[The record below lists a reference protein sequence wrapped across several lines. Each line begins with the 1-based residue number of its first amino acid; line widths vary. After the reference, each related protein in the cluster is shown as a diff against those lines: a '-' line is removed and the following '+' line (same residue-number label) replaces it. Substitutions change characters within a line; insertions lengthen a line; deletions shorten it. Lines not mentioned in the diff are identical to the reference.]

1 VCLRSSAEL
10 RKRFAD
16 QGTIMANEN
25 PIVDA
30 GSKARARVS
39 AELAPV
45 PSHASILA
53 GHFRWVICA
62 LLLLATTKS
71 YMDRNVLS
79 SLKHTLEPIL
89 GWNDIDYGHIVAA
102 FQICY
107 AFGMLLAGRLVD
119 RLGTRTAF
127 TIFMAAWSLAAMA
140 YGNAPAIAA
149 YLSPAF
155 VSLHRLWSYFPEAH
169 GTVAGF
175 LAVAAAMGLG
185 QSGLFPASLKAV
197 AEWFPKKERALATG
211 IFNAGT
217 NLGASIT
224 PYLVTLITIRLA
236 RPWPWAF
243 YLVGGS
249 GFVWLIF
256 WLLVYRRPQEHPFVS
271 KSELAYILSDPQ
283 PIVETKTSWLK
294 LLPHRQTWSFVLGKL
309 CIDPIWWFW
318 LFWAPDVF
326 QRRFGMSLSQIV
338 WPILVIYLVSDVGSI
353 LGGWFSS
360 ALIGRGVPVNVAR
373 KTVMLICALSVV
385 PVVFAVRTDHAWVA
399 VALISVAA
407 AAHQAFSANLF
418 TLPSDMFPSRAVG
431 SVVGIGG
438 AAGGIG
444 GFLIANTVGH
454 VLQNT
459 GSYAVPFL
467 IASSAYVVALFLIHI
482 LSPRFTPVQIG

>member
-1 VCLRSSAEL
+1 MDPEQPTSSLNASPSA
-10 RKRFAD
+10 AD
-16 QGTIMANEN
+16 AHLSTY
-25 PIVDA
+25 
-30 GSKARARVS
+30 SS
-39 AELAPV
+39 
-45 PSHASILA
+45 SISSRA

-62 LLLLATTKS
+62 LLLFATTKS
-71 YMDRNVLS
+71 YMDRNVLA
-79 SLKHTLEPIL
+79 SLKHTLQPIL

-127 TIFMAAWSLAAMA
+127 AIFMSVWSVAAMS
-140 YGNAPAIAA
+140 YGYAPSISLHVAPAF
-149 YLSPAF
+149 AF
-155 VSLHRLWSYFPEAH
+155 LHGLWNYFPQGR

-175 LAVAAAMGLG
+175 LVVAAAMGLG
-185 QSGLFPASLKAV
+185 QSGLFPASIKAV

-217 NLGASIT
+217 NLGASVT
-224 PYLVTLITIRLA
+224 PYLVALITIQFA

-243 YLVGGS
+243 YIVGAT

-256 WLLVYRRPQEHPFVS
+256 WLLIYRRPQDHPSVS
-271 KSELAYILSDPQ
+271 KAELAYILSDPQ
-283 PIVETKTSWLK
+283 DPAGAKANWLK
-294 LLPHRQTWSFVLGKL
+294 LLAHRQAWSFILGKL
-309 CIDPIWWFW
+309 FTDPIWWFW
-318 LFWAPDVF
+318 LFWVPDVL

-338 WPILVIYLVSDVGSI
+338 WPILIIYLVSDVGSV
-353 LGGWFSS
+353 LGGWSSS
-360 ALIGRGVPVNVAR
+360 ALIARGFTVNAAR
-373 KTVMLICALSVV
+373 KTVMLICALSIM
-385 PVVFAVRTDHAWVA
+385 PVLYAVRTHHAWVA

-418 TLPSDMFPSRAVG
+418 TLPSDMFPRFAVG

-438 AAGGIG
+438 AAGGLG

-459 GSYAVPFL
+459 GSYLIPFIIASCAYL
-467 IASSAYVVALFLIHI
+467 IALAVIHI
-482 LSPRFTPVQIG
+482 FSPRLEPAKIDGAAQA

>member
-1 VCLRSSAEL
+1 MTEQKNSIVPTHSNEEPSVSIDSSVSRSHVHI
-10 RKRFAD
+10 FA
-16 QGTIMANEN
+16 G
-25 PIVDA
+25 
-30 GSKARARVS
+30 R
-39 AELAPV
+39 
-45 PSHASILA
+45 
-53 GHFRWVICA
+53 FRWVICV

-79 SLKHTLEPIL
+79 SLKHTLQPIL

-127 TIFMAAWSLAAMA
+127 AIFMALWSLAGMS
-140 YGNAPAIAA
+140 YGAAPAIAIFV
-149 YLSPAF
+149 YPAF
-155 VSLHRLWSYFPEAH
+155 VFLHDLWSYLPEAS

-175 LAVAAAMGLG
+175 LLVAAAMGLG
-185 QSGLFPASLKAV
+185 QSGLFPASIKAV

-224 PYLVTLITIRLA
+224 PYLVALITIRLA
-236 RPWPWAF
+236 QPWPWAF
-243 YLVGGS
+243 YIVGGS
-249 GFVWLIF
+249 GFLWILVWLLI
-256 WLLVYRRPQEHPFVS
+256 YRTPQAHPSVS
-271 KSELAYILSDPQ
+271 QSELAYILSDPQ
-283 PIVETKTSWLK
+283 TPAKTTISWLK

-338 WPILVIYLVSDVGSI
+338 LPILVIYLVSDVGSV

-360 ALIGRGVPVNVAR
+360 VLIGRGLSVNVAR
-373 KTVMLICALSVV
+373 KTVMLACALSVA
-385 PVVFAVRTDHAWVA
+385 PVIFAVRTNHVWIA
-399 VALISVAA
+399 VALISIAA
-407 AAHQAFSANLF
+407 AAHQAFSCNLF

-459 GSYAVPFL
+459 GSYTIPFL
-467 IASSAYVVALFLIHI
+467 IASSAYLVAVLLIHL
-482 LSPRFTPVQIG
+482 LSPHLTPASIG

>member
-1 VCLRSSAEL
+1 
-10 RKRFAD
+10 
-16 QGTIMANEN
+16 
-25 PIVDA
+25 
-30 GSKARARVS
+30 
-39 AELAPV
+39 
-45 PSHASILA
+45 
-53 GHFRWVICA
+53 
-62 LLLLATTKS
+62 
-71 YMDRNVLS
+71 MDRNVLA
-79 SLKHTLEPIL
+79 SLKHTLQPIL

-107 AFGMLLAGRLVD
+107 AFGMLVAGRLVD

-127 TIFMAAWSLAAMA
+127 AIFMSVWSVAAMS
-140 YGNAPAIAA
+140 YGYAPTISLHVAPAF
-149 YLSPAF
+149 AF
-155 VSLHRLWSYFPEAH
+155 LHGLWSYFPAGH

-175 LAVAAAMGLG
+175 LVVAAAMGLG
-185 QSGLFPASLKAV
+185 QSGLFPASIKAV

-224 PYLVTLITIRLA
+224 PYLVALITIQFA

-243 YLVGGS
+243 YIVGAT

-256 WLLVYRRPQEHPFVS
+256 WLLIYRRPQDHPSVS

-283 PIVETKTSWLK
+283 DPVGAKAKWLK
-294 LLPHRQTWSFVLGKL
+294 LLSHRQAWSFILGKL
-309 CIDPIWWFW
+309 FTDPIWWFW
-318 LFWAPDVF
+318 LFWVPDVL

-338 WPILVIYLVSDVGSI
+338 WPILIIYLVSDVGSV
-353 LGGWFSS
+353 LGGWSSS
-360 ALIGRGVPVNVAR
+360 ALIARGFTVNAAR
-373 KTVMLICALSVV
+373 KTVMLICALSIM
-385 PVVFAVRTDHAWVA
+385 PVLYAVRTHHAWVA

-418 TLPSDMFPSRAVG
+418 TLPSDMFPRFAVG

-438 AAGGIG
+438 AAGGLG

-459 GSYAVPFL
+459 GSYLIPF
-467 IASSAYVVALFLIHI
+467 IMASFAYLVALGLIHI
-482 LSPRFTPVQIG
+482 LSPHLEPAKIDGAARA

>member
-1 VCLRSSAEL
+1 MTEQNSIAPAHSNEHPGVPIDSSAN
-10 RKRFAD
+10 R
-16 QGTIMANEN
+16 
-25 PIVDA
+25 
-30 GSKARARVS
+30 SRA
-39 AELAPV
+39 
-45 PSHASILA
+45 HTLA

-71 YMDRNVLS
+71 YMDRNVLA
-79 SLKHTLEPIL
+79 SLKHTLQPIL

-127 TIFMAAWSLAAMA
+127 AIFMAIWSVAAMS
-140 YGNAPAIAA
+140 YGEAPAIAA
-149 YLSPAF
+149 VVAPAF
-155 VSLHRLWSYFPEAH
+155 VFLHALWSYLPEAS
-169 GTVAGF
+169 GTVGGF
-175 LAVAAAMGLG
+175 LLVAAAMGLG
-185 QSGLFPASLKAV
+185 QSGLFPASIKAV

-224 PYLVTLITIRLA
+224 PYLVALITIRLA

-243 YLVGGS
+243 YIVGGS
-249 GFVWLIF
+249 GFLWIIL
-256 WLLVYRRPQEHPFVS
+256 WLLIYRTPQTHPSVS
-271 KSELAYILSDPQ
+271 ESELAYIHSDPQ
-283 PIVETKTSWLK
+283 APTGTTISWLK

-338 WPILVIYLVSDVGSI
+338 LPILIIYLVSDVGSV

-360 ALIGRGVPVNVAR
+360 VLIGRGVSVNVAR
-373 KTVMLICALSVV
+373 KTVMLACALSVV
-385 PVVFAVRTDHAWVA
+385 PVIFAVRTNHAWVA

-407 AAHQAFSANLF
+407 AAHQAFSCNLF

-431 SVVGIGG
+431 SVVGMGG

-454 VLQNT
+454 VLQQT
-459 GSYAVPFL
+459 GSYTIPFL
-467 IASSAYVVALFLIHI
+467 IASSAYLVAVLLIHI
-482 LSPRFTPVQIG
+482 LSPRLAPVDII

>member
-1 VCLRSSAEL
+1 MTEQNPIAPTQSNEASSVSADSSA
-10 RKRFAD
+10 
-16 QGTIMANEN
+16 
-25 PIVDA
+25 
-30 GSKARARVS
+30 
-39 AELAPV
+39 
-45 PSHASILA
+45 SHAHAHILF

-79 SLKHTLEPIL
+79 SLKHTLQAIL

-127 TIFMAAWSLAAMA
+127 AIFMAVWSLAAMA
-140 YGNAPAIAA
+140 YGAAPAIAIFVG
-149 YLSPAF
+149 PAF
-155 VSLHRLWSYFPEAH
+155 VFLHEWWSYLPEAG

-175 LAVAAAMGLG
+175 LLVAAAMGLG
-185 QSGLFPASLKAV
+185 QSGLFPASIKAV

-243 YLVGGS
+243 YIVGAS
-249 GFVWLIF
+249 GFLWIIF
-256 WLLVYRRPQEHPFVS
+256 WLLIYRPPQVHPTVS
-271 KSELAYILSDPQ
+271 RSELAHILSDSQ
-283 PIVETKTSWLK
+283 DTKVSWLK

-338 WPILVIYLVSDVGSI
+338 LPILVIYLVSDVGSV

-360 ALIGRGVPVNVAR
+360 ALIGRGLSVNVAR
-373 KTVMLICALSVV
+373 KTVMLGCAVSVA
-385 PVVFAVRTDHAWVA
+385 PVIFAVRTNHVWVA
-399 VALISVAA
+399 VALISIAA
-407 AAHQAFSANLF
+407 AAHQAFSCNLF
-418 TLPSDMFPSRAVG
+418 TLPSDMFPSQAVG

-454 VLQNT
+454 VLQHT
-459 GSYAVPFL
+459 GSYTIPFL
-467 IASSAYVVALFLIHI
+467 IASSAYLVAVLLIHL
-482 LSPRFTPVQIG
+482 LSPHLTPARVN